1 MKDTSSN
8 NLPEWSTG
16 TNLNNLFA
24 ETPKNGRFNDFDVDD
39 EDYKDNTNS
48 RRKGKGKKHPFF
60 FIKIPKERKD
70 YLIKKHKSLF
80 AKHCY
85 LRLKRLLR
93 SFVDGRKLY
102 RPSQNFIRDISIESN
117 KVLLSKTLEDLF
129 TSCSLRDTS
138 SKKKE
143 LEVNKFIFDLLKSK
157 LNKRILSEATSAAEK
172 LLMEA
177 IVYNYSIEYIWTKYL
192 ESTDFITDTNR
203 VIKKKN
209 YAEIREFNPILYC
222 NYSCYGWKNHNNNV
236 LQTKKEKKMRCK
248 QIFKV
253 VTFNEIKQ
261 STQVCLY
268 QQEQEKIN

>member
-8 NLPEWSTG
+8 NLPDWSTG
-16 TNLNNLFA
+16 TNLYNLFA
-24 ETPKNGRFNDFDVDD
+24 ETPKNGRFDGFDVGD
-39 EDYKDNTNS
+39 EDYKDNANS
-48 RRKGKGKKHPFF
+48 RRKGKKHPFF

-102 RPSQNFIRDISIESN
+102 RPSQNFIRDISIKSN
-117 KVLLSKTLEDLF
+117 KVLLSKTLEYLF

-143 LEVNKFIFDLLKSK
+143 LEVNKFNFDLLKSK

-192 ESTDFITDTNR
+192 ESNDFITDTNR

-209 YAEIREFNPILYC
+209 YAEIREFNPILYFK
-222 NYSCYGWKNHNNNV
+222 YACYGWNNRNNSV
-236 LQTKKEKKMRCK
+236 LQTKKEQKMQRKCK

-253 VTFNEIKQ
+253 VTFDEIK
-261 STQVCLY
+261 
-268 QQEQEKIN
+268 